1 MQNLIMFISFNIE
14 SNYFFLVASVG
25 LSSYQALTYEISC
38 LSICVRNCLI
48 FLFWIGLGFLW
59 VEGKSTLCPRSN
71 SIRCPLGKVLLTHQ
85 GVNVEVWYMDSVTMG
100 LVALAYEGSCI
111 GQGKD
116 SWKNIAWGFQE
127 LVVLLSLKDTCICEL
142 RVCYCLNEHYWDF
155 GIVSVLFVSLVLR
168 VYFWCFGIWVSHVC
182 ERFWE
187 CLSLWRLWVLFVRVL
202 WVLFVRVSHVFVV
215 HIVDNRFWL
224 SSTLDVGM

>member
-1 MQNLIMFISFNIE
+1 MSTREGIANPSRSKCWSLIHGQCYN
-14 SNYFFLVASVG
+14 
-25 LSSYQALTYEISC
+25 
-38 LSICVRNCLI
+38 
-48 FLFWIGLGFLW
+48 GFGGFSLW
-59 VEGKSTLCPRSN
+59 G
-71 SIRCPLGKVLLTHQ
+71 
-85 GVNVEVWYMDSVTMG
+85 
-100 LVALAYEGSCI
+100 EGSCI

-187 CLSLWRLWVLFVRVL
+187 CLSLWRLWVLFGRVL